1 MNFKTVFTVAAITL
15 LSGAS
20 NAAVNI
26 VNNPGFEVPNIGM
39 PVDGYMY
46 TNSVPGW
53 VVTGN
58 PTVLFNSTYRP
69 VFTGLQAVQIERN
82 GDMLSQSLT
91 TVNGQQYQLSFNWS
105 TWWLNNTTVST
116 LEVTS
121 GNVINTL
128 MATGTAYSPQS
139 WLFTAAGASTTLSF
153 MNIGATGTSY
163 PQIDNVSVTA
173 VPEPGTYAMLLA
185 GLAAVGFVAKRRS
198 A

>member
-1 MNFKTVFTVAAITL
+1 MNFKTALTVAAITL
-15 LSGAS
+15 VTGVA

-26 VNNPGFEVPNIGM
+26 VNNPEFETPNIGM
-39 PVDGYMY
+39 PGAGYMY
-46 TNSVPGW
+46 TNVVPNW

-69 VFTGLQAVQIERN
+69 VSTGLQAVQIERN
-82 GDMLSQSLT
+82 GDMLSQNLT
-91 TVNGQQYQLSFNWS
+91 TVNGQQYQLSFDWS

-121 GNVINTL
+121 GNVTNPL
-128 MATGTAYSPQS
+128 TGTGTSYSTQS
-139 WLFTAAGASTTLSF
+139 WLFTATSASTTLSF
-153 MNIGATGTSY
+153 TNLGVTGTSY

-185 GLAAVGFVAKRRS
+185 GLAAGGFVAKRRS